1 MEDIRAK
8 REASFAQAAAGLD
21 EKARSMLHDMLF
33 NDPFYYGDIEWS
45 GENGVDLVLES
56 PGCESYRRHLTLCNA
71 SGLPEGDYVWLCFE
85 DGELLRDGKD
95 YILTGQTS
103 PEAEGEQT
111 PFAIRFSDAKAVS
124 RVYRAGLSAAYD
136 RAWDVL
142 WGAAEQILYR
152 ADAEGPL
159 NEKERALLPLLR
171 EIYQLKPWAFGKLTG
186 RFPLLKERAARFG
199 YRGLVRSIE
208 KLEAGFFGKWKQIR
222 FNQLTLTINRLE
234 YEPLWRELFEQ
245 ITDSQ
250 AEYPSCTEAECSPK
264 LLKRVRDAVER
275 RLHSYGYSGTYPDFY
290 KREPLRGMHHTAL
303 TPYFQDYI
311 VGLHKNTAYR
321 IHCRESYCGELRLA
335 LLSGTEL
342 LRRGEEMGDIYSCM
356 FHANGRRLLRETE
369 WSISMDDA
377 ASLSKLERQLRIAV
391 KRAELKNLDKDEQEK
406 SASCQLKP
414 PKKMLRP
421 LLWLSGL
428 WTVMWFALF
437 MPLASLGFAL
447 MTGDIRNF
455 TEILTDPIWLPFF
468 PGTWLAMFLLML
480 ICQKLVRSANRKK

>member
-1 MEDIRAK
+1 MEDIQAK

-33 NDPFYYGDIEWS
+33 IDPFYYGDIEWS
-45 GENGVDLVLES
+45 GENGADLVLES
-56 PGCESYRRHLTLCNA
+56 PGCESYRRHLTLRNA

-103 PEAEGEQT
+103 PEVEGEQT

-290 KREPLRGMHHTAL
+290 KKEPLRGIHHTVL

-356 FHANGRRLLRETE
+356 FPEGGGGR
-369 WSISMDDA
+369 
-377 ASLSKLERQLRIAV
+377 
-391 KRAELKNLDKDEQEK
+391 
-406 SASCQLKP
+406 
-414 PKKMLRP
+414 
-421 LLWLSGL
+421 
-428 WTVMWFALF
+428 
-437 MPLASLGFAL
+437 
-447 MTGDIRNF
+447 
-455 TEILTDPIWLPFF
+455 
-468 PGTWLAMFLLML
+468 
-480 ICQKLVRSANRKK
+480 

>member
-1 MEDIRAK
+1 MEDNLAK
-8 REASFAQAAAGLD
+8 REASFAQAAVGLD

-33 NDPFYYGDIEWS
+33 NDPFYYGDMERS
-45 GENGVDLVLES
+45 GENGVDLVLEI
-56 PGCESYRRHLTLCNA
+56 PGCKSYRRQLTLCNA
-71 SGLPEGDYVWLCFE
+71 SGLPEGDYVPLCFE

-95 YILTGQTS
+95 YILTGQTP
-103 PEAEGEQT
+103 PEVEDEQT

-142 WGAAEQILYR
+142 WDAAEQILYR

-199 YRGLVRSIE
+199 YQGLVRCIE
-208 KLEAGFFGKWKQIR
+208 KLEAGFFGKWKQLR
-222 FNQLTLTINRLE
+222 FNQLTLTINRLK

-245 ITDSQ
+245 ITASQ

-264 LLKRVRDAVER
+264 LLKRVRDTVER
-275 RLHSYGYSGTYPDFY
+275 LLHSYGYSGTYPDFY
-290 KREPLRGMHHTAL
+290 KREPLRGIHHTVP

-311 VGLHKNTAYR
+311 VGMHKNTVYR
-321 IHCRESYCGELRLA
+321 IHCQESYCGGLRLT

-356 FHANGRRLLRETE
+356 FNANGRRLLRETA
-369 WSISMDDA
+369 WVTPPDDA

-391 KRAELKNLDKDEQEK
+391 KRAELKKLDKDEQDRPAPNLPG
-406 SASCQLKP
+406 SS
-414 PKKMLRP
+414 KKVLWT

-428 WTVMWFALF
+428 WTAVWFVLF

-455 TEILTDPIWLPFF
+455 TEIISDPLWLPLF
-468 PGTWLAMFLLML
+468 PGAWLAMFLLML
-480 ICQKLVRSANRKK
+480 LYQKLVGSANRKK

>member
-45 GENGVDLVLES
+45 GENGADLVLEI
-56 PGCESYRRHLTLCNA
+56 PVCESYRGHLTLCNA
-71 SGLPEGDYVWLCFE
+71 SGLPEGDYESLCFV
-85 DGELLRDGKD
+85 DGALLRDGED
-95 YILTGQTS
+95 YILTGETL
-103 PEAEGEQT
+103 PELEGEQEL
-111 PFAIRFSDAKAVS
+111 FAIRFSDAKAVS

-186 RFPLLKERAARFG
+186 RVPLLKERAARFG

-208 KLEAGFFGKWKQIR
+208 KLEAGFFGKWEQLR

-245 ITDSQ
+245 ITASQ
-250 AEYPSCTEAECSPK
+250 AEYPSYVEAKCQPE
-264 LLKRVRDAVER
+264 LLKRVRDTVEQL
-275 RLHSYGYSGTYPDFY
+275 LHSYGYSGTYPDFY

-311 VGLHKNTAYR
+311 VGMHKNTAYR
-321 IHCRESYCGELRLA
+321 IHCQESYCGGLRLV

-356 FHANGRRLLRETE
+356 FHANGRRLLRKTE
-369 WSISMDDA
+369 WSTETDDA
-377 ASLSKLERQLRIAV
+377 ATLSKLERQLRIAV
-391 KRAELKNLDKDEQEK
+391 KRAELKKLDKDEQEK
-406 SASCQLKP
+406 SVSGPLKP
-414 PKKMLRP
+414 PKKALWT

-428 WTVMWFALF
+428 WMVMWFVLF
-437 MPLASLGFAL
+437 MPLASLAFAL

-455 TEILTDPIWLPFF
+455 TEIISDPFWLPFF
-468 PGTWLAMFLLML
+468 LGTWLAIFLSML
-480 ICQKLVRSANRKK
+480 LYLKFAESGNRKK

>member
-45 GENGVDLVLES
+45 GENGADLVLEI
-56 PGCESYRRHLTLCNA
+56 PVCESYRGHLTLCNA
-71 SGLPEGDYVWLCFE
+71 SGLPEGDYESLCFV
-85 DGELLRDGKD
+85 DGALLRDGED
-95 YILTGQTS
+95 YILTGETL
-103 PEAEGEQT
+103 PELEGEQEL
-111 PFAIRFSDAKAVS
+111 FAIRFSDAKAVS
-124 RVYRAGLSAAYD
+124 RVYRAGLSAAYG

-208 KLEAGFFGKWKQIR
+208 KLEAGFFGKWEQLR

-245 ITDSQ
+245 ITASQ
-250 AEYPSCTEAECSPK
+250 AEYPSYVEAKCQPE
-264 LLKRVRDAVER
+264 LLKRVRDTVEQL
-275 RLHSYGYSGTYPDFY
+275 LHSYGYSGTYPDFY
-290 KREPLRGMHHTAL
+290 KREPLRGIHHTVL

-321 IHCRESYCGELRLA
+321 IHCQESYCGGLRLV

-356 FHANGRRLLRETE
+356 FHANGRRLLRKTE
-369 WSISMDDA
+369 WSTETDDA
-377 ASLSKLERQLRIAV
+377 ATLSKLERQLRIAV
-391 KRAELKNLDKDEQEK
+391 KRAELKKLDKDEQEK
-406 SASCQLKP
+406 SVSGPLKP
-414 PKKMLRP
+414 PKKALWT

-428 WTVMWFALF
+428 WMVMWFVLF
-437 MPLASLGFAL
+437 MPLASLAFAL

-455 TEILTDPIWLPFF
+455 TEIISDPFWLPFF
-468 PGTWLAMFLLML
+468 LGTWLAIFLSML
-480 ICQKLVRSANRKK
+480 LYLKFAESGNRKK